1 LDGAPISY
9 HCPEPVP
16 AAVSE
21 MGILKGAPNINAAR
35 VFVNW
40 FLSMEGQIA
49 QYVSDYAPPVHKN
62 LQRKELI
69 PFAEQIVG
77 KKDTFRDPVVE
88 LEIQPKLLAVWDD
101 LWLRSGGKARGR

>member
-1 LDGAPISY
+1 
-9 HCPEPVP
+9 
-16 AAVSE
+16 

-62 LQRKELI
+62 LQRKELV
-69 PFAEQIVG
+69 PFADQIVG
-77 KKDTFRDPVVE
+77 KKDAFRDPVIE

-101 LWLRSGGKARGR
+101 LWLHSGGKARGR